1 MAYYDPNYN
10 VPFQMKENGLIGSQ
24 GEGAYISPL
33 NKKLEPYTD
42 EEELTE
48 ELGSIYDQIIYAAN
62 ATANGKVDSAYGL
75 TGKTSPFKRTSE
87 TEYYYNIDP
96 NDMTGASGIQHQGYT
111 NNFNPVRPE
120 GSQADADFR
129 LALNTIN
136 TNFSLLGYQFG
147 DIKNKEDVDYL
158 ERDTETF
165 DMIRALAQSTD
176 RFFNADRKENGDRII
191 TGLGQRP
198 DFQIQYNPIL
208 RAPDDDQENS
218 QSGYVITPSLD
229 WVKDYYEQ
237 RGFSGDDLQDKMQTW
252 NDNGGSITIMVDKEL
267 DMNPKSLKNVLAGG
281 PLSVYDFEMNTSD
294 SGKSIINDF
303 TESAGTLEIYKNQNG
318 IYMMQETNRKK
329 FDTNTGEYIKLPNTS
344 TRPLRDQ
351 NEQFITVNN
360 LDDAIRNLIQQ
371 LAMKS
376 QQNLELKKNYQ
387 ASIAK

>member
-1 MAYYDPNYN
+1 
-10 VPFQMKENGLIGSQ
+10 
-24 GEGAYISPL
+24 
-33 NKKLEPYTD
+33 
-42 EEELTE
+42 
-48 ELGSIYDQIIYAAN
+48 
-62 ATANGKVDSAYGL
+62 
-75 TGKTSPFKRTSE
+75 
-87 TEYYYNIDP
+87 
-96 NDMTGASGIQHQGYT
+96 
-111 NNFNPVRPE
+111 
-120 GSQADADFR
+120 
-129 LALNTIN
+129 
-136 TNFSLLGYQFG
+136 
-147 DIKNKEDVDYL
+147 
-158 ERDTETF
+158 
-165 DMIRALAQSTD
+165 MIRALAQSTD

-208 RAPDDDQENS
+208 RAPEDDQENS
-218 QSGYVITPSLD
+218 QSGYVISPSLD
-229 WVKDYYEQ
+229 WVSDYYKQ
-237 RGFSGDDLQDKMQTW
+237 RGFSGDELQSKMQEW

-281 PLSVYDFEMNTSD
+281 PLSVYDFEMNTSN

-303 TESAGTLEIYKNQNG
+303 TESAGTLEIYKDQNG
-318 IYMMQETNRKK
+318 TYMMQETNRKK

-351 NEQFITVNN
+351 NNQLITVNN